1 MAIWPFSPSNHPILL
16 LEAEKLK
23 IVWTKSVH
31 LPVLLVSGE
40 IFWAGNG
47 KVSRSHRPSCKKSSI
62 KDGVVTTDF
71 SGIFLLD
78 AISDNSLKSLIVRS
92 DRKSVV

>member
-1 MAIWPFSPSNHPILL
+1 MRFFG
-16 LEAEKLK
+16 
-23 IVWTKSVH
+23 
-31 LPVLLVSGE
+31 LVMGE
-40 IFWAGNG
+40 
-47 KVSRSHRPSCKKSSI
+47 VSQSHRSSI

-92 DRKSVV
+92 HFSFPNEKIFVPFLIKVTLDLVL

>member
-1 MAIWPFSPSNHPILL
+1 MRFFG
-16 LEAEKLK
+16 
-23 IVWTKSVH
+23 
-31 LPVLLVSGE
+31 LVMGE
-40 IFWAGNG
+40 
-47 KVSRSHRPSCKKSSI
+47 VSRSHRPSCKKSSI

-92 DRKSVV
+92 HFSFPNEKIFVPFLIKVTLDLVL